1 MRRQLTFAPS
11 FRRGVQASSTAAEE
25 EDSEED
31 DERRCAEGRAELS
44 RSVAPVAAACRRP
57 SPQSLPFKFWA
68 QSSEGSEV
76 EEGNHDDHSTPK
88 AVDLIHGD
96 GNSSSEPSTPVF
108 VREALEAGFTI
119 DQLSRAEKAL
129 DSDLPPLSP
138 AKLPVDLTACG
149 ASVDRESM
157 DRGSLK
163 CIGPSKIFWPTKGL
177 CALFRKTGTREISK
191 TLSKPPYKPSSAATS
206 SSIAPSQSYADVVRV
221 GATMAAQG
229 SGGNFGRGG
238 GGRAASY
245 DPGFQPGFYPG
256 RGGRGRGQTFAPPRG
271 RGCGHGGYG
280 GSGYNGFN
288 SVYNGGGRGGRPY
301 GGAYGGGRG
310 HGVATVQGPGANS
323 QVALGAVSN
332 PTMGAAPQPL
342 STTET
347 ASIEILKPATA
358 PPSSNNAVIQS
369 DVPESSQKGNKK
381 SKGKPYCYHCHTKGH
396 TILVCTAVLICE
408 ICFGDHVKKVCPNLK
423 NILSTAIPCGYAVE
437 GLGFYFIPVVENPKI
452 VLEDKS
458 AVVRV
463 LEGSLTT
470 DQLAVELDKLLPENS
485 WVIEEKGNDTFI
497 TNFPSSEVLNHMFRG
512 LPTELRDFPIIWAI
526 GSILGVSQVVD
537 TKFTKK
543 YGRARMKVAVLN
555 PDLIPDLVDV
565 VIGDYVYELQFRM
578 EKDMPDGEPQVIDMD
593 STMDEDKAPE
603 EKEPENMDHDGRKM
617 EDPPAG
623 QTSKKKPNN
632 IVAPSGQHM
641 SKATTVIPLE
651 QHVDLAMG
659 TQHVL
664 AEDAGIQKSDVV
676 KPVVLLTQTG
686 MTPGGSAQWKASL
699 MQSKI
704 DSGLLNKT
712 KALSGGV
719 VSPVRAS
726 KRNTSTSEQDSL
738 EKATKLKARRN
749 MDSSSIK
756 DENLDLDAL
765 NLICAEISEDLC
777 DGGCDPVDSPKIKNK
792 HKCKDCQCSKR
803 KIPRNKD
810 YVHRSLKNDEG
821 KLNNDGEN
829 NSKVTPG
836 RKGHAQIDPF
846 SHTKLL
852 MQSDTYNESSM
863 FITTSRLGDDTSAY
877 GYNGTDYGYD
887 FHTEVPKFAFT
898 GPRISP
904 PPLILSRPIYS
915 DPRPQGG
922 DRVKWRRKVGWREAE
937 AEALKEQDATSR
949 LEAAAVDVLGLPD
962 HGNCSPAPAPAAM
975 VRGCRSG
982 MPGSPEHGVAAQE
995 ASFRSEATL
1004 VPKST
1009 ARQQLG
1015 GAGGC
1020 YYYRKRRDPKR
1031 RAARSSKA
1039 AASAKRSSNRDL
1051 PDQLEAHAR
1060 RLLMDAG
1067 WRIKPRIRND
1077 RPKAAYY
1084 FTAPQGEAVLA
1095 SLSQAWRLCGQRLRS
1110 ASEGLESGHQFPA
1123 EWSDIDQFW
1132 KDLVDAMD
1140 SVRNMAVDGS
1150 ATLLRRWQLLDPFVA
1165 VVFIDKRITALQKQ
1179 KKIRAVDSSTCFVDY
1194 YGDNRPSTD
1203 KPTTTTSP
1211 CSGYSRVATDVC
1223 DGHQDMVTKDTGV
1236 SGQAENHI
1244 QSNAGP
1250 AHSDSGANLDN
1261 SLVKRVRKKPR
1272 WLSDFESTGLN
1283 GLYAQSF
1290 MQPSVPLSESGCCS
1304 VGSGTLK
1311 KHLKSRNESM
1321 PSESNGCSVAKSTV
1335 AESDADASAKKQQS
1349 RLPKKSP
1356 ARCLSEDVVTVSDVS
1371 NVVVKSCQKHNATVV
1386 ECSTSLE
1393 AQSHKEPTIASK
1405 SEIFEKQ
1412 AKKRPFEMHFNDDDL
1427 LITAICRN
1435 PENNEVLKD
1444 GWVTW
1449 DGILCSCC
1457 IKTLSISDFKAHAM
1471 ISLPRSSLNLCL
1483 QFGKSLTLCQIEAWN
1498 AEYMDRR
1505 SNACSRKV
1513 EAADENDDTCGFC
1526 GDGGELLCCDN
1537 CPSTY
1542 HQSCLSVK
1550 ELPDDSWYCHN
1561 CICRICGC
1569 PISEKEISSFSAILK
1584 CLQCGAAHHDTCV
1597 ETGATAFEEMDSD
1610 EWFCGTSCKEIYLGL
1625 HGCVGVESSLGDGL
1639 SWTILRCN
1647 SGGQKLH
1654 SIQKIAHV
1662 IECNSKLAVAL
1673 ALMEECFAKMV
1684 DTRTG
1689 IDMIPHVMYNQ
1700 VQQSD

>member
-1 MRRQLTFAPS
+1 
-11 FRRGVQASSTAAEE
+11 
-25 EDSEED
+25 
-31 DERRCAEGRAELS
+31 
-44 RSVAPVAAACRRP
+44 
-57 SPQSLPFKFWA
+57 
-68 QSSEGSEV
+68 
-76 EEGNHDDHSTPK
+76 
-88 AVDLIHGD
+88 
-96 GNSSSEPSTPVF
+96 
-108 VREALEAGFTI
+108 
-119 DQLSRAEKAL
+119 
-129 DSDLPPLSP
+129 
-138 AKLPVDLTACG
+138 
-149 ASVDRESM
+149 
-157 DRGSLK
+157 
-163 CIGPSKIFWPTKGL
+163 
-177 CALFRKTGTREISK
+177 
-191 TLSKPPYKPSSAATS
+191 
-206 SSIAPSQSYADVVRV
+206 
-221 GATMAAQG
+221 MAAK
-229 SGGNFGRGG
+229 GG
-238 GGRAASY
+238 GG
-245 DPGFQPGFYPG
+245 G
-256 RGGRGRGQTFAPPRG
+256 
-271 RGCGHGGYG
+271 
-280 GSGYNGFN
+280 
-288 SVYNGGGRGGRPY
+288 
-301 GGAYGGGRG
+301 
-310 HGVATVQGPGANS
+310 
-323 QVALGAVSN
+323 
-332 PTMGAAPQPL
+332 
-342 STTET
+342 
-347 ASIEILKPATA
+347 
-358 PPSSNNAVIQS
+358 
-369 DVPESSQKGNKK
+369 
-381 SKGKPYCYHCHTKGH
+381 
-396 TILVCTAVLICE
+396 
-408 ICFGDHVKKVCPNLK
+408 
-423 NILSTAIPCGYAVE
+423 
-437 GLGFYFIPVVENPKI
+437 
-452 VLEDKS
+452 
-458 AVVRV
+458 
-463 LEGSLTT
+463 
-470 DQLAVELDKLLPENS
+470 
-485 WVIEEKGNDTFI
+485 
-497 TNFPSSEVLNHMFRG
+497 
-512 LPTELRDFPIIWAI
+512 
-526 GSILGVSQVVD
+526 
-537 TKFTKK
+537 
-543 YGRARMKVAVLN
+543 
-555 PDLIPDLVDV
+555 
-565 VIGDYVYELQFRM
+565 
-578 EKDMPDGEPQVIDMD
+578 
-593 STMDEDKAPE
+593 
-603 EKEPENMDHDGRKM
+603 
-617 EDPPAG
+617 
-623 QTSKKKPNN
+623 
-632 IVAPSGQHM
+632 
-641 SKATTVIPLE
+641 
-651 QHVDLAMG
+651 
-659 TQHVL
+659 
-664 AEDAGIQKSDVV
+664 
-676 KPVVLLTQTG
+676 
-686 MTPGGSAQWKASL
+686 
-699 MQSKI
+699 
-704 DSGLLNKT
+704 
-712 KALSGGV
+712 
-719 VSPVRAS
+719 
-726 KRNTSTSEQDSL
+726 
-738 EKATKLKARRN
+738 
-749 MDSSSIK
+749 
-756 DENLDLDAL
+756 
-765 NLICAEISEDLC
+765 
-777 DGGCDPVDSPKIKNK
+777 
-792 HKCKDCQCSKR
+792 
-803 KIPRNKD
+803 
-810 YVHRSLKNDEG
+810 
-821 KLNNDGEN
+821 
-829 NSKVTPG
+829 
-836 RKGHAQIDPF
+836 
-846 SHTKLL
+846 
-852 MQSDTYNESSM
+852 
-863 FITTSRLGDDTSAY
+863 
-877 GYNGTDYGYD
+877 
-887 FHTEVPKFAFT
+887 
-898 GPRISP
+898 
-904 PPLILSRPIYS
+904 
-915 DPRPQGG
+915 
-922 DRVKWRRKVGWREAE
+922 E

-949 LEAAAVDVLGLPD
+949 LEAAAVDVLGLPE
-962 HGNCSPAPAPAAM
+962 HGDCSPAPAPAAM

-1004 VPKST
+1004 APKST

-1084 FTAPQGEAVLA
+1084 FTAPQEEAVLA

-1110 ASEGLESGHQFPA
+1110 ASGGLESEHQFPA

-1250 AHSDSGANLDN
+1250 AHSGSGANLDN
-1261 SLVKRVRKKPR
+1261 SLVKRLRKKPR

-1290 MQPSVPLSESGCCS
+1290 MQSSVPLSESGSCS
-1304 VGSGTLK
+1304 VGNGTLK

-1335 AESDADASAKKQQS
+1335 TESDADASAKKQQS

-1356 ARCLSEDVVTVSDVS
+1356 ARGLSEDVVTVSDVS

-1427 LITAICRN
+1427 LITAIVKKRDISSCQKNELRLVSSNAKFRKLKSSKKDSRLLIRKGGTDVLDGRQIVLARKTVLCWLIATGFMTLKDVVQCRN

-1483 QFGKSLTLCQIEAWN
+1483 QSGKSLTLCQIEAWN

-1597 ETGATAFEEMDSD
+1597 EMGATAFEEMDSD

-1625 HGCVGVESSLGDGL
+1625 HGCVGVESSLRDGL

-1662 IECNSKLAVAL
+1662 IECNLKLAVAL
-1673 ALMEECFAKMV
+1673 TLMEECFAKMV

-1700 VQQSD
+1700 GSKYARLNYQGFYTVILEKGEEILCAASIRVHGMKAAELPFIATCREHRRKGMCRRLINTIEEMLKSFHVKMLVLSAIPELVSTWVSGFGFKPIEEYERKQLDTINLMLFPGTSLLIKSLEDGTLTEKSGAGNDAYDVLGLPDDYCIPNGSDNEHFEEVGSDFIVRQGEASSRSQQLDFMHHVPKVLLYGELFPVQLQMYSERLIGVHLRGMQ